1 MTIRVG
7 INGFGRI
14 GMLTT
19 KALMRSGDL
28 EVVAVNDVMPM
39 ESLSLLFERDS
50 THGIWHEDV
59 SFDGNILRVGERE
72 MKTFSEREP
81 SRIPWGDVDVDIVV
95 ESSGRFTSGEAAAGH
110 LEGGAKKVIVSAPAK
125 GADATFIY
133 KVNHESYDPE
143 LHHVVSN
150 ASCTTNCIVPMAKV
164 LQDNFGIESGY
175 MTTCHAYTNDQS
187 LLDAAHRDPR
197 RARGAAQS
205 IIPTSTG
212 AARVVGL
219 IFPAL
224 RGRVDGMA
232 LRVPI
237 PDGSITDFVA
247 QVGREASVEEVN
259 AAFERAAEGEM
270 KDILEYSEAPLVS
283 SDIVGNPASC
293 IFDSALTMSVG
304 RTVKVL
310 GWYDNEWGFS
320 NRTAD
325 LVRYI
330 GRRL

>member
-19 KALMRSGDL
+19 KALMQSGDI

-39 ESLSLLFERDS
+39 ESLALLFERDS

-59 SFDGNILRVGERE
+59 GFDGNILRTGESE
-72 MKTFSEREP
+72 IKTFSEREP
-81 SRIPWGDVDVDIVV
+81 SRIPWGDVGVDVVV
-95 ESSGRFTSGEAAAGH
+95 ESSGKFTSREDAADH
-110 LEGGAKKVIVSAPAK
+110 LVGGAKKVIVSAPAK

-143 LHHVVSN
+143 RHHVVSN

-187 LLDAAHRDPR
+187 LLDSAHKDPR

-212 AARVVGL
+212 AARVVGV
-219 IFPAL
+219 IFPEL

-247 QVGREASVEEVN
+247 LVGRETSAEEVN
-259 AAFERAAEGEM
+259 AAFKRAAEGAL
-270 KDILEYSEAPLVS
+270 KDILDYSEAPLVS

-293 IFDSALTMSVG
+293 IFDSQLTMSVG

-330 GRRL
+330 GGRL